1 MVKVASECVIFGD
14 GVAGPSWSLPVPANY
29 QALSYFQKDNTEPF
43 GPLQAFSGLSHV
55 VISPSTLFGNLHK
68 CYELVLL

>member
-29 QALSYFQKDNTEPF
+29 QVLSYFQKDNTEPF
-43 GPLQAFSGLSHV
+43 GPLQAFSGFTHV
-55 VISPSTLFGNLHK
+55 VVNITKHIILQSS
-68 CYELVLL
+68 